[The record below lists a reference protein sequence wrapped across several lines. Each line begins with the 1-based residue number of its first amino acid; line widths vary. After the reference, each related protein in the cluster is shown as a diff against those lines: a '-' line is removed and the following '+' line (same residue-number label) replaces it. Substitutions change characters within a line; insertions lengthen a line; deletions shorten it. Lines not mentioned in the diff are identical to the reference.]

1 MSGSVTAAWVIPIVA
16 FLALFVWVGVVL
28 HADNHPRYKHQSTLP
43 RTEVAGGAFQ
53 ALDGGRQLMPIQG
66 HSNAWPDGR
75 LVRPGEI
82 PAQRTAVYEQERAA
96 GASERHE
103 KQATV
108 GGVVEGESRLVPGRK
123 LRLAG
128 RTPDRVAGRGRCGP
142 RCPDIVTVCVG
153 QSPL

>member
-16 FLALFVWVGVVL
+16 FCALFLWIGLVL

-75 LVRPGEI
+75 FVEPGEI
-82 PAQRTAVYEQERAA
+82 PAQRAATSQEQYAA
-96 GASERHE
+96 SSATERHE
-103 KQATV
+103 KEATV
-108 GGVVEGESRLVPGRK
+108 GGPAERDQDKGQEPHLIPGSK
-123 LRLAG
+123 LR
-128 RTPDRVAGRGRCGP
+128 
-142 RCPDIVTVCVG
+142 
-153 QSPL
+153 